1 MIPDTSNTTPI
12 PVVTTPEISQF
23 SLASDPTRSSC
34 RKAPTGRQSP
44 SPRRLSCR
52 ASASATRSTLARGQ
66 TPRAQ
71 ISVPPTRSCC
81 GCHHHRVTLCELLQ
95 RPLAV
100 RPGRPLALV
109 AVVLLLAAGIGYFF
123 AADYVWADRLFG
135 HYVALGGGAWLLG
148 GLSVVRAARPHTRI
162 AIALTMLF
170 VTSSALLLIGGAS
183 FAVLDSGREVVGV
196 APSPDGRAT
205 AVITAEPWAIDTV
218 YRVTIRENRGLLA
231 RQWYAGCLN
240 GDDPADAY
248 DSMRWTGPTTLAL
261 RTGDGRE
268 LQLRTDRGTS
278 RPQNLLS
285 GGATDLCA

>member
-1 MIPDTSNTTPI
+1 M
-12 PVVTTPEISQF
+12 
-23 SLASDPTRSSC
+23 
-34 RKAPTGRQSP
+34 
-44 SPRRLSCR
+44 
-52 ASASATRSTLARGQ
+52 
-66 TPRAQ
+66 
-71 ISVPPTRSCC
+71 
-81 GCHHHRVTLCELLQ
+81 
-95 RPLAV
+95 
-100 RPGRPLALV
+100 